1 MKAIKDRAGAL
12 EQGLAA
18 IRTQFQLPGPL
29 PAEVEAAAAAAARM
43 PFAGHMDRT
52 CIPFVTLD
60 PLSSTDLD
68 QGIARS
74 TINGQ
79 LVSNIVPLD
88 TNGIAFSRSPGQVL
102 NIVYLNKA
110 AATLGGFFPAGVNG
124 NLRASVAN

>member
-18 IRTQFQLPGPL
+18 IRTQFQLPGPF

-52 CIPFVTLD
+52 SIPFVTLD

-68 QGIARS
+68 
-74 TINGQ
+74 
-79 LVSNIVPLD
+79 
-88 TNGIAFSRSPGQVL
+88 
-102 NIVYLNKA
+102 
-110 AATLGGFFPAGVNG
+110 
-124 NLRASVAN
+124 